1 MKILITG
8 CQGFIGKSLALY
20 AIQNGHKVLGVT
32 RSKAVQS
39 VPEITIQQCSL
50 DSNEFI
56 SLINR
61 FKPDMI
67 YHSAGSSS
75 VGYSFQQ
82 PRDDFK
88 NAVDTWSSVLEAVR
102 KSELN
107 PLLMFPSS
115 ASIYGNPKVL
125 PVEENALSQPISP
138 YGFHKVISEQLAREY
153 CQCFDM
159 NVVITRLFS
168 AYGPMQK
175 RLLIWELFKQAI
187 NQNEKELI
195 IQGTGNETRD
205 FLYIDDI
212 CYYSLKLMESRP
224 TGYLAVNVASGKS
237 SSVREM
243 AEIILALT
251 GSKQTIRTLN
261 KNLPGDPKKWQADI
275 KLLQKLVPYQPPSIQ
290 KNMETC
296 IQQWLAL

>member
-20 AIQNGHKVLGVT
+20 AIRNGHSVLGIT
-32 RSKAVQS
+32 RSKIVQPVS
-39 VPEITIQQCSL
+39 EITIQQCSL
-50 DSNEFI
+50 DSDDFI
-56 SLINR
+56 GLINR

-102 KSELN
+102 KSDIN

-115 ASIYGNPKVL
+115 ASVYGNPKVL
-125 PVEENALSQPISP
+125 PVDENALSQPISP

-159 NVVITRLFS
+159 NVVVTRLFS
-168 AYGPMQK
+168 AFGPIQK

-187 NQNEKELI
+187 NPDEKELV

-205 FLYIDDI
+205 FLYIEDI
-212 CYYSLKLMESRP
+212 CHYTLRLVESEVS
-224 TGYLAVNVASGKS
+224 GFLAVNVASGES

-251 GSKQTIRTLN
+251 GSKKTIRTLN

-275 KLLQKLVPYQPPSIQ
+275 KLLQTLVPYQPPSIN
-290 KNMETC
+290 KSLESC
-296 IQQWLAL
+296 IQQWLDV